1 VSRSPVSRRGAGF
14 RFRGLARG
22 FAALAAGGLIL
33 LAGCSANPAQALPA
47 PPPAEVVVS
56 KPITRSVTETIDATG
71 VLAPL
76 EDVEIR
82 PRVTGFLEKM
92 YFSPRAIVKKDQLLF
107 TIDPRPFEMAL
118 SQAEAELAALRA
130 QMLKAENDVKKVEE
144 LFARGAASAD
154 ERIDVVSKRDALA
167 ANIAA
172 AYARKSQAEL
182 NLDWTS
188 VKSPIEG
195 RISRNL
201 IDIGN
206 LVSADTTVLARVV
219 NDADVY
225 AYYDI
230 SERDSLALRQRA
242 RLTGDKL
249 PVDRKATAFLG
260 LMTDTGFPYEGVV
273 DYADPSLR
281 PSTGTIQVRSR
292 FPNPD
297 GVLIGGLF
305 ARVRVPVSKPFD
317 ALMVTE
323 RALGSDQGQR
333 YVLLVNAKDVVEY
346 RPVKVGK
353 LENGL
358 RVIEQ
363 GLSGDDRVITNGLQ
377 RVRPGV
383 TVKPVEAPMPV
394 APEVQVAKPQNS
406 ASKPAESGETSKAAT
421 SGEKT
426 ETPKHE
432 KQ

>member
-1 VSRSPVSRRGAGF
+1 MYARPPGIRGVLTCQPSTK
-14 RFRGLARG
+14 LALICMSV
-22 FAALAAGGLIL
+22 FASLGGS
-33 LAGCSANPAQALPA
+33 GCSAPPAQALPA

-56 KPITRSVTETIDATG
+56 KPLSRSITETIDVTG
-71 VLAPL
+71 VIAPL

-92 YFSPRAIVKKDQLLF
+92 YFTPRAIVKKDQLLF

-130 QMLKAENDVKKVEE
+130 QMTKAENDVKKVEE
-144 LFARGAASAD
+144 LLTRGAASAD
-154 ERIDVVSKRDALA
+154 ERVDVVSKRDTLA

-201 IDIGN
+201 IDVGN

-219 NDADVY
+219 NDAEVY
-225 AYYDI
+225 AYYDV
-230 SERDSLALRQRA
+230 SERDSLMLRQRA
-242 RLTGDKL
+242 RMTGDKL
-249 PVDRKATAFLG
+249 PSDAKAPSYLG
-260 LMTDTGFPYEGVV
+260 LMTDSGYPFEGLV
-273 DYADPSLR
+273 DYADVGIR

-292 FPNPD
+292 FPNAD
-297 GVLIGGLF
+297 GMLAAGLF
-305 ARVRVPVSKPFD
+305 ARVRVPVSKPFE
-317 ALMVTE
+317 ALVVNE

-333 YVLLVNAKDVVEY
+333 YVLVVNAKDVVEL

-353 LENGL
+353 LDNGL

-363 GLSGDDRVITNGLQ
+363 GLSADDRVITNGLQ

-394 APEVQVAKPQNS
+394 APEAQAT
-406 ASKPAESGETSKAAT
+406 KPAPT
-421 SGEKT
+421 SGKT
-426 ETPKHE
+426 EPTRAE